1 MSTVLIVLATL
12 AAWHL
17 ARWGWAHRPQ
27 YDLDQWLCRWRP
39 NLLTRQD
46 AAALTI
52 AEVREAEE
60 NAAYREAEMRR
71 VAALEAEQ
79 AMEAADRRVA
89 EALATIVDDP
99 RTPEEAAELKAV
111 FERVHQDERFKD
123 LPPTQQTA
131 AARRIQKLGMERL
144 GHLDLAP
151 AKPKS
156 GRTAVP
162 PTAQ

>member
-17 ARWGWAHRPQ
+17 ARWGWAKRPQ

-39 NLLTRQD
+39 GLTT
-46 AAALTI
+46 ATEATALADRLI
-52 AEVREAEE
+52 AEALADEQRR
-60 NAAYREAEMRR
+60 AAQE
-71 VAALEAEQ
+71 VAK
-79 AMEAADRRVA
+79 
-89 EALATIVDDP
+89 ALATIVDDP

-144 GHLDLAP
+144 GYLDLAP